1 MKRWDAIRARLKPLF
16 ERAGLTSCEFGY
28 DGCLRNF
35 ALGFAHSKR
44 RRNIM
49 GDEIEE
55 VALACANCHS
65 DLDGHGEA
73 HSIKAVRAVIAARLV
88 PVEKICDKS

>member
-1 MKRWDAIRARLKPLF
+1 
-16 ERAGLTSCEFGY
+16 
-28 DGCLRNF
+28 
-35 ALGFAHSKR
+35 
-44 RRNIM
+44 M